1 MAVTIRELVE
11 AGVHFGHRASRW
23 NPKMERF
30 IFAKKN
36 DIHIVDLRETVKSLA
51 AANQFLESVGAGG
64 EDILVVGTKR
74 QAKGVVLEESRRIEC
89 PFVTERWLGGTL
101 TNFRTVRSRLR
112 RLEELEEIE
121 ATPEKFNLSKKRLA
135 SLGRERRKIR
145 RNLDGLRKMDRLP
158 GAIVVVDPRR
168 EKNAV
173 AEGRR
178 LGIPIVA
185 LTDTDSDPMTVDYCV
200 PGNDDAMRSIRLMIK
215 QLGEAFQRGRRK
227 YKAQRGI
234 LTEVAAPVA
243 PALSE
248 VPTLSAPTP
257 APVAPAPVAEAP
269 APPAPPAAEAAPSGG
284 STEPA
289 ANQA

>member
-51 AANQFLESVGAGG
+51 AANQFLEAVGAGG

-158 GAIVVVDPRR
+158 GAIVVIDPRR

-185 LTDTDSDPMTVDYCV
+185 LTDTDSDPTTVDYCV
-200 PGNDDAMRSIRLMIK
+200 PGNDDAMRSIRMMLK
-215 QLGEAFQRGRRK
+215 ALGEAFQRGRRK

-234 LTEVAAPVA
+234 LTEV
-243 PALSE
+243 
-248 VPTLSAPTP
+248 P
-257 APVAPAPVAEAP
+257 APVAPAPTTGDAAP
-269 APPAPPAAEAAPSGG
+269 AAAPAVAPATSDAAPTAEAASSGG
-284 STEPA
+284 SSEPA

>member
-30 IFAKKN
+30 IFTKKN

-51 AANQFLESVGAGG
+51 SANQFLEAVGAGG

-158 GAIVVVDPRR
+158 GAIVVIDPRR

-185 LTDTDSDPMTVDYCV
+185 LTDTDSDPTTVDYCV
-200 PGNDDAMRSIRLMIK
+200 PGNDDAMRSIRMMLK
-215 QLGEAFQRGRRK
+215 ALGEAFQRGRRK

-234 LTEVAAPVA
+234 LTEV
-243 PALSE
+243 
-248 VPTLSAPTP
+248 P
-257 APVAPAPVAEAP
+257 APVAPAPTTGDAAPAAAVPAP
-269 APPAPPAAEAAPSGG
+269 APEAAPAAEAASSGG
-284 STEPA
+284 SSEPA